1 MDIGIFSGSFN
12 PVHIGH
18 LALANYLCEY
28 EGLDEI
34 WFMVTPHN
42 PLKEET
48 LLMDDALRLK
58 LVRLAIAGYP
68 KFRASDFEFHLPR
81 PSYTVHTLDKLKEA
95 YPQDTFHLIIGAD
108 NWALFPRWYQSERIL
123 AENHILVYPRPGYPV
138 SSDSLSENVK
148 VASSCRKSNPHL
160 SPSGLCGRRRNF
172 TSKCEIGFFAY
183 LRNQL
188 YLYPPSNGRGQGC
201 ALFPAPGCL

>member
-108 NWALFPRWYQSERIL
+108 NWALFTR
-123 AENHILVYPRPGYPV
+123 LVSVGTY
-138 SSDSLSENVK
+138 
-148 VASSCRKSNPHL
+148 SCRKSNPHL